1 MQKTKTGLYIIR
13 NKKRVNVYTEKEL
26 KELFKP
32 TLRNR
37 IERWFD
43 RNINF

>member
-13 NKKRVNVYTEKEL
+13 KGKRVNVYTEKEL

-32 TLRNR
+32 TLPNR
-37 IERWFD
+37 MERWFD
-43 RNINF
+43 LNINW

>member
-1 MQKTKTGLYIIR
+1 MQKTSAGLYIIR
-13 NKKRVNVYTEKEL
+13 KGKRVNVYTEKEL

-43 RNINF
+43 RNINL

>member
-1 MQKTKTGLYIIR
+1 MQKTETNLYIIR
-13 NKKRVNVYTEKEL
+13 NGKRINVYTEKEL
-26 KELFKP
+26 KQLFRP

-43 RNINF
+43 RNINL